1 MKHSKQQ
8 LASNSFAEDASVSI
22 MDKDEI
28 ISIDYTELESYHK
41 GDSWFGCSVGFRA
54 MQAAADICTRT
65 STWSRDNLYIVSGHP
80 GPGVKD
86 AIDLITHCIRAKRFS
101 LLDNIPTEGCSSD
114 MKFEWWVSNGRI
126 TVHIKLHDAF
136 VPKTFYKLLDRIN
149 SDDEKDSD
157 RDDFDQHKNDLSY
170 QLWHRSLENLF
181 EVTVSPTPLSPG
193 DMPGAMLGKTPD
205 A

>member
-1 MKHSKQQ
+1 MNNTKKIIGT
-8 LASNSFAEDASVSI
+8 ASAEEDTNISI
-22 MDKDEI
+22 MTNDEI
-28 ISIDYTELESYHK
+28 INIDYAELESFHK

-86 AIDLITHCIRAKRFS
+86 AIELITHCVTEKRFR
-101 LLDNIPTEGCSSD
+101 LLHDTQTKGCNSE
-114 MKFEWWVSNGRI
+114 MKFEWWVSNGHI
-126 TVHIKLHDAF
+126 TVHVKLHDNF
-136 VPKTFYKLLDRIN
+136 VPATFYKLVDRLN
-149 SDDEKDSD
+149 SDNEKDGD

-170 QLWHRSLENLF
+170 QIWHRSLENLF
-181 EVTVSPTPLSPG
+181 DVKVLTTPLSPG
-193 DMPGAMLGKTPD
+193 DLPGDIFGGLAD